1 MFCVFLAGER
11 TRRPRCS
18 SAARPNTVVVVRS
31 VVDIVVFIG
40 YIGDIC
46 RCFMFCVFLAGERTR
61 RPRCSSAARPPPD
74 TRQTKLIR
82 LIPTPAPIPATRL
95 LRISRK

>member
-1 MFCVFLAGER
+1 MLYVLCVRGR
-11 TRRPRCS
+11 GGR
-18 SAARPNTVVVVRS
+18 VVLVQPDQTLLYVARS

-46 RCFMFCVFLAGERTR
+46 RCFMFCMFLAGEKTR